1 MEKGLARWME
11 RERRPFC
18 RLEKLTEMG
27 GLRKKRIDGKK
38 GKEFKGRRGWYAISI
53 APENIHLLLSR
64 SGCVVFLSSFFFLF
78 FSVAFYATRID
89 KNTGTYP
96 FSIALQSSI
105 LRYKVFRNYWYEKK
119 TIDYYSSILKWKYR
133 IWIFWGGFWE
143 NWFKVMKNIGN
154 FILNFKLLFGII
166 NDDIYLIYFD
176 QNYKFLF
183 PLFNYIN
190 IKKYFKGIR

>member
-105 LRYKVFRNYWYEKK
+105 FQYKVFRNYWYEKK

-133 IWIFWGGFWE
+133 IWIFGEDFEKIDLKWWR
-143 NWFKVMKNIGN
+143 
-154 FILNFKLLFGII
+154 ILVIL
-166 NDDIYLIYFD
+166 Y
-176 QNYKFLF
+176 
-183 PLFNYIN
+183 
-190 IKKYFKGIR
+190 